1 MDASRSQ
8 KTFPQMEGPIRQ
20 SSEEGKKLPPWLFQH
35 HALTEALEKARPITR
50 KALTNTLNHINFMD
64 GYVLALLE
72 HPKYNKS
79 ILARAYPKPCLGTE
93 LTCRWAEGNIVGLKP
108 KDSKLRYVIIADG
121 RSLLL
126 VPAVVQEIDDK
137 RFTIELPS
145 TSHAVGERHARR
157 YTSRDVTVE
166 LIQSGFF
173 ASGEL
178 LDFSPIG
185 FRIKVKTESSS
196 SFQWFNPDESATVH
210 LRKERQ
216 ILFAGVCE
224 CIRQTGEFQEREI
237 VLSPSDEKI
246 SRFKKSKIRNPR
258 QNLVPSPTLT
268 FDHPLLK
275 RKIQL
280 EVWDISTSGLSV
292 CEQADEGVLMPGM
305 IIPVL
310 TINFAGALAIKCY
323 AQVIY
328 RVKEDEKSVRIGL
341 AVLDMD
347 IDMYSKLTH
356 ILSNAM
362 DPHFYSSKDVDMDA
376 LWEFFFES
384 GFLYPTKYR
393 LIQSYRENFKE
404 TYRKLYQECPEIG
417 RYFTYQRNGQIYGH
431 IAAVRAYERAW
442 LIQHHSSR
450 SMDSKRTGFL
460 VLKQIMHYLN
470 DIYRLPSAKMQYAM
484 TYFQPENKIPD
495 RIFGGFTKALENTK
509 GSSLDLFSYL
519 PHTRLSLGAR
529 LPEGWSLKACSDSD
543 LWELNQFY
551 GHYSGGLLLD
561 ALGLDQEISGDQS
574 LEKTY
579 ARYGYL
585 RKLNAYSLVNG
596 STLSAVLIAEK
607 SDMGLNLSE
616 LLNGIKVLVTEPD
629 KMPWRVL
636 SIAISQLASDYPM
649 DRIPILFYPHEYVK
663 IEYIPYEKK
672 YQLWIMDVR
681 YANDY
686 MEFMQRKFRIKYE

>member
-1 MDASRSQ
+1 MDTSRSQ
-8 KTFPQMEGPIRQ
+8 KIFPKMEGPIRQ

-35 HALTEALEKARPITR
+35 HALTEALENARPVTR
-50 KALTNTLNHINFMD
+50 NDLTNTLNHINFMD
-64 GYVLALLE
+64 GFIFALIE
-72 HPKYNKS
+72 HPKYEES
-79 ILARAYPKPCLGTE
+79 ILVKAYPEPCLGNK
-93 LTCRWAEGNIVGLKP
+93 LACRWSDENLAGLKP
-108 KDSKLRYVIIADG
+108 KEYKFQYVIIADG
-121 RSLLL
+121 RSLIL

-137 RFTIELPS
+137 HFTIELPS

-173 ASGEL
+173 ARGEL

-185 FRIKVKTESSS
+185 FRIKVRPEASS
-196 SFQWFNPDESATVH
+196 SFQWFNPYESTTVH

-216 ILFAGVCE
+216 ILFSGVCE

-246 SRFKKSKIRNPR
+246 SRFKKSNIRNPR

-292 CEQADEGVLMPGM
+292 CEKADEGVLMPGM

-310 TINFAGALAIKCY
+310 TINFTGALAIRCY

-356 ILSNAM
+356 ILSNAI

-404 TYRKLYQECPEIG
+404 TYKRLYQECPEIA

-442 LIQHHSSR
+442 LVQHHSSR
-450 SMDSKRTGFL
+450 AMDNKRPGLL
-460 VLKQIMHYLN
+460 VLKQIMHYMN
-470 DIYRLPSAKMQYAM
+470 DIYRLPSAKMQYIM

-519 PHTRLSLGAR
+519 PYTRLSLGAK
-529 LPEGWSLKACSDSD
+529 LPEGWSLRECSASD
-543 LWELNQFY
+543 LWELNQSY

-561 ALGLDQEISGDQS
+561 ALGLDQEVSDDQS
-574 LEKTY
+574 LEETY
-579 ARYGYL
+579 TRYGYL
-585 RKLNAYSLVNG
+585 RNLKAYSLVNR
-596 STLSAVLIAEK
+596 STLNAVLIVEK

-616 LLNGIKVLVTEPD
+616 LLNGIKVLVTEAD
-629 KMPWRVL
+629 NLPWNIL
-636 SIAISQLASDYPM
+636 SVAISQLTSDYPM
-649 DRIPILFYPHEYVK
+649 DRVPILFYPSDYVK
-663 IEYIPYEKK
+663 IENIPYEKQ
-672 YQLWIMDVR
+672 YQLWIMNVR
-681 YANDY
+681 YMNDY
-686 MEFMQRKFRIKYE
+686 REYMQRKFRMRI